1 MKQSGTVGVVAKAIL
16 LSCLVLVA
24 TACTEQRSAG
34 QTIRIGF
41 SVASDDF
48 LLERWSK
55 DVKIF
60 SSRAGELGAEVI
72 LARSAGD
79 ALSQI
84 PQIQYLL
91 GQDIDVLVVIP
102 QDMELLNGVIKSAMD
117 RGIPVLAY
125 DRPIMGVSVT
135 GYVSF
140 DNHRVGE
147 VLAESLVEAV
157 PQGRYLLVNGSE
169 RDNNSYEINRGM
181 HRILDPHIRSGSITV
196 NEELWLELW
205 SFDEAIEKIEASLQR
220 NPMVDAIF
228 CANDVI
234 AGAAVQILAQR
245 RLAGQVA
252 VVGQDADLLA
262 CQRIVRGTQLMTAYK
277 PIPLLANRAAE
288 LAVAFARGQEPKPDT
303 MFDNRSGQP
312 IPFYFEQPVPV
323 FEHNM
328 EATIVADGFHAR
340 ADIYLGMD

>member
-1 MKQSGTVGVVAKAIL
+1 GVLFRSELPEPALRFAFRLRIRRVPEPGSHRRSPKAAPQPGQQDQGRGKNGGIPRPQLLQPGFPEACRRISNRQTSGGQTMKQSGTVGVVAKAIL
-16 LSCLVLVA
+16 LSCLVLVT

-147 VLAESLVEAV
+147 VLAESLVEA
-157 PQGRYLLVNGSE
+157 
-169 RDNNSYEINRGM
+169 
-181 HRILDPHIRSGSITV
+181 
-196 NEELWLELW
+196 
-205 SFDEAIEKIEASLQR
+205 
-220 NPMVDAIF
+220 
-228 CANDVI
+228 
-234 AGAAVQILAQR
+234 
-245 RLAGQVA
+245 
-252 VVGQDADLLA
+252 
-262 CQRIVRGTQLMTAYK
+262 
-277 PIPLLANRAAE
+277 
-288 LAVAFARGQEPKPDT
+288 
-303 MFDNRSGQP
+303 
-312 IPFYFEQPVPV
+312 
-323 FEHNM
+323 
-328 EATIVADGFHAR
+328 
-340 ADIYLGMD
+340 